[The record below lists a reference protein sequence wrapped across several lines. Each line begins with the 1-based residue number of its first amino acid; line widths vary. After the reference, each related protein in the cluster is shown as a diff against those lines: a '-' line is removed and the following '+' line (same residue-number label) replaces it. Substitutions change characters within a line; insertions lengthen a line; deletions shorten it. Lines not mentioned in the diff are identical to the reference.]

1 MRNYVLTATAF
12 FAGAALS
19 FAASGTISGSAH
31 DLSGTTYNPTGTT
44 DQICVFCHTPHNAER
59 NIPLWNRV
67 NSTSPPLYTSPTLS
81 TEAKTA
87 TFEMDSISA
96 FCMSC
101 HDGVTKVG
109 AIKNLPTNIAGTDTV
124 NPTPFGNSISPNYAA
139 ISNDGQSLKNDH
151 PVGFSYSVALIQDN
165 AESGTG
171 GLHTIS
177 EVKTAFGE
185 TGSYQ
190 PFYISTGGTDQME
203 CASCHAVHQ
212 PGTSKNF
219 LRIENDGSALC
230 LACHNK

>member
-1 MRNYVLTATAF
+1 MKKLVFAVAAVL
-12 FAGAALS
+12 AAAAVS
-19 FAASGTISGSAH
+19 YAASGTISGSAH
-31 DLSGTTYNPTGTT
+31 DLSGTTYQSGST

-67 NSTSPPLYTSPTLS
+67 NPTAQTLYYSPTLS

-109 AIKNLPTNIAGTDTV
+109 AIKNLPTNNAGVDTTY
-124 NPTPFGNSISPNYAA
+124 PDFGNTLGTNYAA
-139 ISNDGQSLKNDH
+139 IGNDGQSLKNDH
-151 PVGFSYSVALIQDN
+151 PIGFSYSVAQTQDN
-165 AESGTG
+165 VESGTG

-177 EVKTAFGE
+177 EVKTSFGE
-185 TGSYQ
+185 SGAYQ
-190 PFYISTGGTDQME
+190 PFYNSARGTDQME

-219 LRIENDGSALC
+219 LRIENGGSALC
-230 LACHNK
+230 LACHAK